1 MRITKGLIEKVNGEL
16 KDKGYFVE
24 KTMVN
29 KNNEVKTGLVIKKID
44 DEERMVCP
52 TIYIGEMTCFDEVM
66 RYALEVISREVP
78 SIDMEHILDKEYIL
92 GHVKAQ
98 MVSAGNVILEPG
110 VVYRDYLDMAIVY
123 RVEVG
128 EIDGGQGSFL
138 IRDGVIEKVGLTEE
152 DLFEVVNHDMRF
164 DTKTLAETLAN
175 MMGQEVP
182 FDLGLPEIYVVTS
195 ESMIHGAGVLCS
207 EFLGELREKLEGDF
221 FILPSS
227 VHEILV
233 LKDEFGP
240 SAIELLELVKTVNA
254 TEVAPCDKLTDSVY
268 KYDAT
273 GLSKVA

>member
-1 MRITKGLIEKVNGEL
+1 MRVTKGLIEKVNGEL

-24 KTMVN
+24 KTKVN
-29 KNNEVKTGLVIKKID
+29 KNNEVKTGLVIKKI

-78 SIDMEHILDKEYIL
+78 SIDMEHILDKDYIL

-138 IRDGVIEKVGLTEE
+138 IRDGVLEKVGLTEE
-152 DLFEVVNHDMRF
+152 DLFEVVSHDMDF
-164 DTKTLAETLAN
+164 DTKTLEEALAM
-175 MMGQEVP
+175 MMGEEAP
-182 FDLGLPEIYVVTS
+182 IDFGLPEIYVVTS
-195 ESMIHGAGVLCS
+195 ENMIHGAGVLCS
-207 EFLGELREKLEGDF
+207 EFLGKIREKLDGDF

-227 VHEILV
+227 THEILV
-233 LKDEFGP
+233 LKDEYGP
-240 SAIELLELVKTVNA
+240 SAVDLLELVKTVNA

>member
-1 MRITKGLIEKVNGEL
+1 
-16 KDKGYFVE
+16 
-24 KTMVN
+24 
-29 KNNEVKTGLVIKKID
+29 
-44 DEERMVCP
+44 
-52 TIYIGEMTCFDEVM
+52 
-66 RYALEVISREVP
+66 
-78 SIDMEHILDKEYIL
+78 
-92 GHVKAQ
+92 

-128 EIDGGQGSFL
+128 EIAGGQGSFL
-138 IRDGVIEKVGLTEE
+138 IRDGVLEKVGLTEE
-152 DLFEVVNHDMRF
+152 DLFEVVSHDMRF
-164 DTKTLAETLAN
+164 DTKTLAETLAK

-195 ESMIHGAGVLCS
+195 ENMIHGAGVLCS
-207 EFLGELREKLEGDF
+207 EFLGELREKLDGDF